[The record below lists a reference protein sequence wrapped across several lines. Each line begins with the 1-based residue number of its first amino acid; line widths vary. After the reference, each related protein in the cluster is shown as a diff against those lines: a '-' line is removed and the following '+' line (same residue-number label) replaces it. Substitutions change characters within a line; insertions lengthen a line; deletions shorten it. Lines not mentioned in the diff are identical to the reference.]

1 MLFVLKIR
9 TTHFHEKEDSKD
21 HIKGREDNVV
31 SNLLD
36 LSLCSIPGRFYCTCD
51 ITGGEARD
59 CEECDNK
66 CYYQAAANYFVYSV
80 CYHHFV
86 HYYLQSQAR
95 RSR

>member
-36 LSLCSIPGRFYCTCD
+36 LSLCSIPCRLDRSGNVTS
-51 ITGGEARD
+51 GEAWD
-59 CEECDNK
+59 GE
-66 CYYQAAANYFVYSV
+66 
-80 CYHHFV
+80 
-86 HYYLQSQAR
+86 
-95 RSR
+95 